1 MFTKCC
7 ITPKFALN
15 VALTATLA
23 MYLGGC
29 GHAIRIGNV
38 GWLFVQVRFRAFCR
52 TVARE
57 SVATAGN
64 PRENSDLALRGNLC
78 NFALEY
84 CHTAKAR
91 PKGA

>member
-1 MFTKCC
+1 M
-7 ITPKFALN
+7 AS
-15 VALTATLA
+15 TATLA

-29 GHAIRIGNV
+29 GHAIRVENV
-38 GWLFVQVRFRAFCR
+38 GWLFAQVRFRAFCR
-52 TVARE
+52 IVARE

-64 PRENSDLALRGNLC
+64 TERPRENSDLALRGNLC